1 MATKN
6 RFPLILQRI
15 WLHWTLKTK
24 LGFSFAA
31 LTFFIS
37 IIFSLIVGQWV
48 RHQVEED
55 QTFLLQQINRELLN
69 TFQQGMFERYRDI
82 QNMTVLSEFRS
93 VQRNDEDRRLLI
105 DQLQTNYDN
114 YAWIG
119 FANNEGIVEVS
130 SQRILEGANVAT
142 RPWFVEG
149 LQSSFVGD
157 VHEAKLLAQILPPP
171 EDGEVLRFLDISA
184 PVYDENEQL
193 IGVLGAHLSWEW
205 VKSIERTLTRTM
217 GTDQQI
223 HILIINREGEIIL
236 SSRQNRANNPT
247 IDTQPFFEETAE
259 NGELIT
265 KKTDFNNSEYL
276 VSYGVDQGYLD
287 YPGLGWRVVVK
298 QETAIAFKPAY
309 NLQIQILLWG
319 LILAGISSVIGWKIA
334 DKITSPL
341 LQLSKQAKDIS
352 NGDRNTLI
360 KSYPGV
366 DAIAVLS
373 TSLDELVHTLIEQET
388 SLKQINQE
396 LERKVK
402 HRTRELKQAKE
413 VAEKAN
419 RAKSEFLSNMS
430 HELRT
435 PLNAII
441 GFAQLMED
449 DQSLS
454 VENKENLKIIIR
466 SGEHL
471 LSLIN
476 DVLDLS
482 KIEAGK
488 ITLNENSFNFQ
499 DVLASLKSMLQ
510 MKATEKNLR
519 LNFDLNDNLPNLII
533 ADEGKLRQVLL
544 NLLSNSLKF
553 TKHGGV
559 TLHVE
564 LTHPHTLHFRVEDT
578 GMGIAPDE
586 LGKLFSSF
594 FQSKS
599 GRQSQ
604 QGTGLGLVISQRFV
618 HLMGGHIEV
627 ASNLNQGSIFD
638 FTIKFKPVESS
649 LKTIQAVEEKHQLL
663 RLAPDQWV
671 YRILVVDDNEI
682 NRKLLTKLLIP
693 VGFQVRQAEDGIEAI
708 ARTQHWYPHLIL
720 MDIGM
725 PNMNG
730 YEATKIIKKWSH
742 ENNQK
747 IIIIA
752 LTAHALMEEREE
764 ILASGCDD
772 VISKPFAQD
781 VLFEKLKHYL
791 ELEYVYETQEVNSSI
806 TLINKETFI
815 QSENPKSILI
825 AEDNRVNQKLLS
837 NLIKRI
843 GYDADIANNGAEVIE
858 ALEKKSYDLIFM
870 DMEMPV
876 LDGVETTRKIH
887 QQWAGQKIPSIVAMT
902 ANDDDDSRGRCFDV
916 GMSDYLTKPVNLKK
930 LSQIIEK
937 YCPSFTI
944 NS

>member
-6 RFPLILQRI
+6 RPPFILQRI

-24 LGFSFAA
+24 LGFSFAV
-31 LTFFIS
+31 LTFLIS

-48 RHQVEED
+48 RNQVEED
-55 QTFLLQQINRELLN
+55 QTFLLKQINRELLT
-69 TFQQGMFERYRDI
+69 TFQRGMFERYKDI
-82 QNMTVLSEFRS
+82 QNMAVLPEFRS
-93 VQRNDEDRRLLI
+93 VEANNEARRLLI
-105 DQLQTNYDN
+105 NQLQTSYDN

-119 FANNEGIVEVS
+119 FANDEGIVEVS
-130 SQRILEGANVAT
+130 SQGILEGVNVAT

-171 EDGEVLRFLDISA
+171 SDGDVLRFLDIST

-193 IGVLGAHLSWEW
+193 VGVLGAHLSWEW
-205 VKSIERTLTRTM
+205 VKSLEDNIINYVARDE
-217 GTDQQI
+217 QVEV
-223 HILIINREGEIIL
+223 LIINQDGEIIL
-236 SSRQNRANNPT
+236 SSSLGNVSGQNINT
-247 IDTQPFFEETAE
+247 EVFFQKDPE
-259 NGELIT
+259 NGGFIT
-265 KKTDFNNSEYL
+265 EKIDFNDDEYL
-276 VSYGVDQGYLD
+276 ISYGVDQGYLD
-287 YPGLGWRVVVK
+287 YPGLGWRVVIK
-298 QETAIAFKPAY
+298 QKTTIAFKPAY
-309 NLQIQILLWG
+309 DLQIQILLWG
-319 LILAGISSVIGWKIA
+319 LILASIASVIGWYIA
-334 DKITSPL
+334 ERTTKPL
-341 LQLSKQAKDIS
+341 LELSKQAKDIS
-352 NGDRNTLI
+352 RGDRDTLI

-373 TSLDELVHTLIEQET
+373 TSLDELVHTLIEQEKN
-388 SLKQINQE
+388 LKQINQE
-396 LERKVK
+396 LEKKVK
-402 HRTRELKQAKE
+402 HRTRELKKAKE

-419 RAKSEFLSNMS
+419 KAKSEFLSNMS

-449 DQSLS
+449 DQTLS
-454 VENKENLKIIIR
+454 IENKENLNIIVR

-533 ADEGKLRQVLL
+533 ADEAKLKQVLL

-564 LTHPHTLHFRVEDT
+564 LIHPHTLHFRVEDT

-594 FQSKS
+594 FQSQS

-604 QGTGLGLVISQRFV
+604 QGTGLGLVISQQFV
-618 HLMGGHIEV
+618 HLMGGNIQVTSHV
-627 ASNLNQGSIFD
+627 NQGSVFD
-638 FTIKFKPVESS
+638 FTIKFKPVEPS
-649 LKTIQAVEEKHQLL
+649 LKKIKIVEENYHLL
-663 RLAPDQWV
+663 RLAPNQWI

-682 NRKLLTKLLIP
+682 NRQLLTKLLIP

-730 YEATKIIKKWSH
+730 YEATKIIKKWSG
-742 ENNQK
+742 ENNQD

-752 LTAHALMEEREE
+752 LTAHALTEEKEE

-772 VISKPFAQD
+772 VISKPFSQAI
-781 VLFEKLKHYL
+781 LFAKLKHYL
-791 ELEYVYETQEVNSSI
+791 QLEYVYENADINGAI
-806 TLINKETFI
+806 TVINKDTFI
-815 QSENPKSILI
+815 QSDNAKSILI
-825 AEDNRVNQKLLS
+825 AEDNRVNQKLLT
-837 NLIKRI
+837 NLIKKI
-843 GYDADIANNGAEVIE
+843 GYEADVANNGAEVIE

-887 QQWAGQKIPSIVAMT
+887 QKWAGQKIPSIVAMT
-902 ANDDDDSRGRCFDV
+902 ANDDDDSRGRCFDA

-930 LSQIIEK
+930 LSQIIDK
-937 YCPSFTI
+937 YCSSFSL